1 MNAVKRIFTVLLSVA
16 ALSALSAQAGQKQIV
31 RTGIE
36 VLEGR
41 GFEGLVG
48 KNVGLV
54 TNPSG
59 IDHNLRSTI
68 DILHEAPGV
77 NLKTLFAPEHGVRG
91 DAYAGSHVEDFKD
104 PKTGIPVYSIYGS
117 NRKPSKKMLEG
128 LDIVVYDIQD
138 IGSRSYTFISTLGLV
153 MRACAENGIEVM
165 VLDRPNPLGGNK
177 IEGCLVEPGFHSFV
191 SEFKIPY
198 IYGLTVGELALLLN
212 EEGLNCGEK
221 GNEAPLN
228 ADFPSFRW
236 KDGQGI
242 CSIRTR
248 TYLGCSRPRIFLILS
263 PPLTIRPPA

>member
-77 NLKTLFAPEHGVRG
+77 NLKALFAPEHGVRG

-128 LDIVVYDIQD
+128 WTSLSMT
-138 IGSRSYTFISTLGLV
+138 SRTSAAV
-153 MRACAENGIEVM
+153 
-165 VLDRPNPLGGNK
+165 P
-177 IEGCLVEPGFHSFV
+177 
-191 SEFKIPY
+191 
-198 IYGLTVGELALLLN
+198 
-212 EEGLNCGEK
+212 
-221 GNEAPLN
+221 
-228 ADFPSFRW
+228 
-236 KDGQGI
+236 
-242 CSIRTR
+242 
-248 TYLGCSRPRIFLILS
+248 ILS
-263 PPLTIRPPA
+263 SAPSVSLCAPAPRTASR